1 MEQQGKK
8 KYTTYD
14 KFRVTQIIIENGEI
28 KALAIKNDSIGKM
41 VFKYDV
47 RGDADAQ
54 HSNTK

>member
-41 VFKYDV
+41 VFKYDA

-54 HSNTK
+54 HGNPK